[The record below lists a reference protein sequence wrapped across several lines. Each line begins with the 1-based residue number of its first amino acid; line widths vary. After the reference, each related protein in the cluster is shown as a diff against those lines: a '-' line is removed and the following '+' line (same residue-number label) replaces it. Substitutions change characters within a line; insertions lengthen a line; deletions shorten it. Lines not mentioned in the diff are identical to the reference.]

1 MERFRDTLQKGGTPE
16 RKEEMCLLMT
26 DEVLTY
32 RGCRGSIRYSEAD
45 GCFYGRLKGTEDH
58 LVYEG
63 KTVRELMESFIEV
76 VDRHIY
82 GRSTEER
89 RGVGARKE
97 EFHDPHEAATPIV
110 CPERE
115 WDAMG
120 RGEIWLCWAAEA
132 ALFYIGNEDSQR
144 RVSDSVS
151 DRSRGE

>member
-63 KTVRELMESFIEV
+63 KTAGATKSAAAWARA
-76 VDRHIY
+76 
-82 GRSTEER
+82 R
-89 RGVGARKE
+89 RNFTIRMR
-97 EFHDPHEAATPIV
+97 P
-110 CPERE
+110 
-115 WDAMG
+115 
-120 RGEIWLCWAAEA
+120 
-132 ALFYIGNEDSQR
+132 QR
-144 RVSDSVS
+144 P
-151 DRSRGE
+151 

>member
-63 KTVRELMESFIEV
+63 KTMRELMESFIEV

-82 GRSTEER
+82 GRSNEER

-110 CPERE
+110 CPEGE
-115 WDAMG
+115 WDAMAS
-120 RGEIWLCWAAEA
+120 GEIW
-132 ALFYIGNEDSQR
+132 
-144 RVSDSVS
+144 
-151 DRSRGE
+151 

>member
-63 KTVRELMESFIEV
+63 KTMRELMESFIEV

-82 GRSTEER
+82 GRSNGER
-89 RGVGARKE
+89 RNAHSMSREGMGC
-97 EFHDPHEAATPIV
+97 HG
-110 CPERE
+110 ERR
-115 WDAMG
+115 DMV
-120 RGEIWLCWAAEA
+120 
-132 ALFYIGNEDSQR
+132 ALG
-144 RVSDSVS
+144 
-151 DRSRGE
+151 G

>member
-63 KTVRELMESFIEV
+63 KTMRELMESFIEV
-76 VDRHIY
+76 GQAYLRQEQ
-82 GRSTEER
+82 RRAPR
-89 RGVGARKE
+89 RGRAQGG
-97 EFHDPHEAATPIV
+97 I
-110 CPERE
+110 
-115 WDAMG
+115 
-120 RGEIWLCWAAEA
+120 
-132 ALFYIGNEDSQR
+132 S
-144 RVSDSVS
+144 
-151 DRSRGE
+151 RSA

>member
-76 VDRHIY
+76 VDRQEQ
-82 GRSTEER
+82 RRAPR
-89 RGVGARKE
+89 RGRAQGG
-97 EFHDPHEAATPIV
+97 I
-110 CPERE
+110 
-115 WDAMG
+115 
-120 RGEIWLCWAAEA
+120 
-132 ALFYIGNEDSQR
+132 S
-144 RVSDSVS
+144 
-151 DRSRGE
+151 RSA